1 LGVPELLAGVALSP
15 IVLEV
20 LLSALPNEHLQELVY
35 LGQTYAAE
43 KALSLG
49 LLDEIV
55 KAESL
60 LERAKQVADRLASA
74 PMLGHSRPANVNSDQ
89 PFIEQ
94 AARFNGEQGV
104 RIPEQ
109 WCSPET
115 RAIVRAYLEKTIRK
129 N

>member
-1 LGVPELLAGVALSP
+1 MTEGSARLGVSELLVGVAFPP

-20 LLSALPNEHLQELVY
+20 LRFAIPNEHLEELVY

-60 LERAKQVADRLASA
+60 LEQQRKWDGLATA
-74 PMLGHSRPANVNSDQ
+74 PMSAFEPCKRQLCQ

-94 AARFNGEQGV
+94 AVPFNGEQG
-104 RIPEQ
+104 
-109 WCSPET
+109 
-115 RAIVRAYLEKTIRK
+115 
-129 N
+129 